1 MRSALR
7 AAAPALVFPMLA
19 GSLIGIGT
27 GASAHAQPP
36 LHHISYRVTAEEPVS
51 ADIYYREADP
61 PTWADYSHN
70 PYVFSPR
77 AVVEVGPD
85 RPWVFETFLADPNRW
100 AMVTATSGL
109 AAISPQFR
117 CELAVDGVVVA
128 SNSGPKGALCAMR
141 HW

>member
-19 GSLIGIGT
+19 GSLIGIGIGT

-70 PYVFSPR
+70 PYVFSPGR
-77 AVVEVGPD
+77 WSRSD
-85 RPWVFETFLADPNRW
+85 RIDPGSSRPSLP
-100 AMVTATSGL
+100 TRIGGL
-109 AAISPQFR
+109 
-117 CELAVDGVVVA
+117 
-128 SNSGPKGALCAMR
+128 
-141 HW
+141 W